1 MLEIQ
6 ELLLPEHIM
15 NVNYIS
21 YNPIELSCEALSR
34 DHKPDDKLEAE
45 VIINSGGRIDS
56 YRDPHGNA
64 LGPLRVWLKNEDIPG
79 LAMTRSFGD
88 MMAARVGVTAIP
100 EFTELELNSND
111 KFIVLASDGI
121 WEFLKN
127 IEVARIIYPFY

>member
-1 MLEIQ
+1 LFNLE
-6 ELLLPEHIM
+6 LT
-15 NVNYIS
+15 
-21 YNPIELSCEALSR
+21 CEALSR

-56 YRDPHGNA
+56 YRDSHGNA

-100 EFTELELNSND
+100 EFTELELTSND